1 MDFQSVLDTQRT
13 QLSAQDNQASA
24 EADVLTAV
32 IQLYKA
38 LGGGWTSTASTV
50 TTEPSRS

>member
-1 MDFQSVLDTQRT
+1 MLETERT
-13 QLSAQDNQASA
+13 LLTAQDNLASA

-38 LGGGWTSTASTV
+38 LGGGWSAAENSTDNAAS
-50 TTEPSRS
+50 TEPSRS